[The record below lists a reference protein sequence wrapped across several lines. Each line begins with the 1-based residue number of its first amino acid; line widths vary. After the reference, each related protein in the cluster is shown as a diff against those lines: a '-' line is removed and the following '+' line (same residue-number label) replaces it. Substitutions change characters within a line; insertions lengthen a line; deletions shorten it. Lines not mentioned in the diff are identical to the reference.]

1 MKHSIKSG
9 YISFRFFLNLSS
21 VGTSRRDV
29 PARATAGGT
38 LAPLN
43 AVRTAQRAIPTSF
56 RLLASS
62 HDFEIRDA
70 SMPLVTWQTGF

>member
-9 YISFRFFLNLSS
+9 YISFRSFLNLSS

-43 AVRTAQRAIPTSF
+43 AARTAQRAIPTTF
-56 RLLASS
+56 QFVAPR
-62 HDFEIRDA
+62 HDFEIRDTF
-70 SMPLVTWQTGF
+70 MPLVTWQTGF